1 LSRVQT
7 EDAHTATLHDLFRE
21 ALSHWVS
28 GVTVVAAK
36 DEAGEVRGMTASSFA
51 SLSLEPP
58 LVLVCVDE
66 RANLL
71 PVLEGA
77 GGFTINLLAE
87 GQQEA
92 SGHFAGQPAARLLE
106 NPPFPVHGDLIL
118 DEALAALVCSSYRI
132 YPGGDHR
139 IVVGKVE
146 KVVLGEDRPPLVYYR
161 RSYRKLI

>member
-1 LSRVQT
+1 MSRAETVEPQALSLQ
-7 EDAHTATLHDLFRE
+7 DLFRE
-21 ALSHWVS
+21 ALSHWAS

-36 DEAGEVRGMTASSFA
+36 DGAGTVRGMTASSFS

-71 PVLEGA
+71 SVLEQA
-77 GGFTINLLAE
+77 EHFTVNFLAE
-87 GQQEA
+87 GQEEA
-92 SGHFAGQPAARLLE
+92 SGHFAGQAAARLLE
-106 NPPFPVHGDLIL
+106 NPPFPTHGDLIL
-118 DEALAALVCSSYRI
+118 GDALATLVCSRWQV

-146 KVVLGEDRPPLVYYR
+146 RVILGEDRPPLVYYR
-161 RSYRKLI
+161 RGYRKLS